1 MGLLQIAEATAQ
13 ATFTSTQVETITNAL
28 NTAITNV
35 LNMFVSLIPIFAT
48 ICGVAFGITFVKKMF
63 GRVGGKS
70 IKA

>member
-1 MGLLQIAEATAQ
+1 MIADAVSQ
-13 ATFTSTQVETITNAL
+13 ATFTSEQVTTITTAL

-48 ICGVAFGITFVKKMF
+48 ICGVAFGIAFVKKMF